1 MFPGGHHD
9 NSPRPSMHGGG
20 KEKPVYIL
28 CIILLTLLLLPLQGW
43 SKEVPLFI
51 IQRSKN
57 ANEVQYHLRVD
68 DHCRI
73 RSHHPVSAV
82 WKLRED
88 GAETTA
94 SLNALEQLAYGV
106 ARQRVEANEVEFRLR
121 ALDEKL
127 LKATVTAH
135 PETGTCVP
143 SIQVEIDDH
152 WAALERVY
160 VQTEEQH
167 TRPKVTY
174 IELVG
179 TRLEGRPLPV
189 MERITP

>member
-1 MFPGGHHD
+1 
-9 NSPRPSMHGGG
+9 MH
-20 KEKPVYIL
+20 IF
-28 CIILLTLLLLPLQGW
+28 CMTLLTLLLLPLPGW
-43 SKEVPLFI
+43 SKEVSLFI

-68 DHCRI
+68 DRCRI

-88 GAETTA
+88 GAETTEPLKA
-94 SLNALEQLAYGV
+94 LEQLAYNALEQLAYGV
-106 ARQRVEANEVEFRLR
+106 ARQRVEENGVEFRLR
-121 ALDEKL
+121 ALEEKP

-135 PETGTCVP
+135 PQTGTCVA

-152 WAALERVY
+152 WVAVERVY

-179 TRLEGRPLPV
+179 TRLEGNPRPV
-189 MERITP
+189 MERIMP